1 MASAIP
7 FASRVNP
14 LPWLAVYT
22 EPQLDKLQDH
32 IQVLPTL
39 FRLLAALC
47 FLPVAA
53 LAFVRTPFLCNPCH
67 CRLSLSLSPDSSA
80 YKLIS
85 SLLTLVQA
93 DVIGWAFFKLVL
105 RPLGYAST

>member
-53 LAFVRTPFLCNPCH
+53 LAFVRSSLSLALAT
-67 CRLSLSLSPDSSA
+67 LSLSLSFP
-80 YKLIS
+80 
-85 SLLTLVQA
+85 
-93 DVIGWAFFKLVL
+93 
-105 RPLGYAST
+105 